1 MRRRQ
6 LPLSLLLPCLLAGG
20 GARAAEPP
28 SDHWFIFLET
38 GKKTPDDKEAVAA
51 MQRGHIDNFKR
62 LFALKRLFAAGPLR
76 DPSGFKRGIV
86 TVRAASREE
95 LQGYF
100 QPDEYVREGY
110 MTVKAVPTTVH
121 KGLNTEGI
129 DPDGIEEVRIVQI
142 GRASIAAD
150 AQTARAQQGV
160 LQSLIDRGIAGA
172 WYTLQTGPVAE
183 VLFARSDDA
192 LMLGVGLAGYPGLGG
207 PGVSVEVWKQWL
219 GKGVLR

>member
-62 LFALKRLFAAGPLR
+62 LFALKRLYAAGPLL

-95 LQGYF
+95 LQG
-100 QPDEYVREGY
+100 
-110 MTVKAVPTTVH
+110 
-121 KGLNTEGI
+121 
-129 DPDGIEEVRIVQI
+129 
-142 GRASIAAD
+142 
-150 AQTARAQQGV
+150 
-160 LQSLIDRGIAGA
+160 
-172 WYTLQTGPVAE
+172 
-183 VLFARSDDA
+183 
-192 LMLGVGLAGYPGLGG
+192 LGG

>member
-6 LPLSLLLPCLLAGG
+6 FPFSLLLPCLLTD
-20 GARAAEPP
+20 GAMAAQPP
-28 SDHWFIFLET
+28 GDFWFIFLET
-38 GKKTPDDKEAVAA
+38 GRKTPDDKEAVAA
-51 MQRGHIDNFKR
+51 MQRGHIENFKR
-62 LFALKRLFAAGPLR
+62 LFALKQLYAAGPLR

-110 MTVKAVPTTVH
+110 MTVNAARAHVH
-121 KGLNTEGI
+121 RGLNTEGI

-142 GRASIAAD
+142 GRATAAVD
-150 AQTARAQQGV
+150 EPTARAQQAM
-160 LQSLIDRGIAGA
+160 LQGLIDRGTVGA
-172 WYTLQTGPVAE
+172 WYTLHSGPVAE
-183 VLFARSDDA
+183 VLFARAQDTV
-192 LMLGVGLAGYPGLGG
+192 MLGATLAGYPGLGSA
-207 PGVSVEVWKQWL
+207 GVSLEVWKQWL